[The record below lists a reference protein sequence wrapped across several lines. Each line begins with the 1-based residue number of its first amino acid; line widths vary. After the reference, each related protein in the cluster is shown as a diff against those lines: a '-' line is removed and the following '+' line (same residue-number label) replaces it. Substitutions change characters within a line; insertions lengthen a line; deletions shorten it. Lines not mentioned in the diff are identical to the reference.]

1 MWALACFLVGGAA
14 FAARRGLRQAAAWRE
29 ARSPAAAKTGQ
40 SEFSNSGAEFT
51 APLFLWCREKFGTAS
66 SQWRALTRDL
76 RGFDNPMTKTEA
88 LQILKLSPTATKEKI
103 LQTHKQ
109 LMLKNHPDNGGE
121 KSWSLLPCARRL
133 DLPSLVAVLSCSR

>member
-1 MWALACFLVGGAA
+1 MWPLVCFLVGGAA
-14 FAARRGLRQAAAWRE
+14 FAARRGLRQAAAWRA
-29 ARSPAAAKTGQ
+29 ARQPAAGTSGHA
-40 SEFSNSGAEFT
+40 EFSKAGEEFP
-51 APLFLWCREKFGTAS
+51 APLFLWCREKFGAAS

-109 LMLKNHPDNGGE
+109 LMLKNHPDNGGSTYMATKVNEAKE
-121 KSWSLLPCARRL
+121 KLLKDGRR
-133 DLPSLVAVLSCSR
+133 